1 MPIIVRNVRMPVKV
15 CKTKIKNRI
24 QHSTHIQ
31 LLVVP
36 HTTVNS
42 SQFTVQSQFTSWK
55 NYPTNISDASYLHL
69 DQIKRD
75 VFILF
80 VWEAIHGN
88 RILKQKCSTIFTSI
102 FSWDEV
108 VMYVH
113 ISFCGNFWHG
123 EEDGRNI
130 YGRSCDH
137 NCIFW
142 QERQGLGQWPRHE
155 DGALSAG

>member
-1 MPIIVRNVRMPVKV
+1 MPIIVRNVRTRSSARAQAHKDASEGVQKQKS
-15 CKTKIKNRI
+15 KTEFNI
-24 QHSTHIQ
+24 QQSTN
-31 LLVVP
+31 
-36 HTTVNS
+36 NS
-42 SQFTVQSQFTSWK
+42 QQFTSWK
-55 NYPTNISDASYLHL
+55 NYTNISDASYLHL
-69 DQIKRD
+69 NQIKRD